1 MFKQRLKRRVV
12 ALLCRAIQSPRIL
25 IFRLLSNNCSQG
37 KPICYQPLQILGNG
51 QITFGKNVGIGCFPS
66 PFFFSN
72 YGYIDAR
79 SSNAQISIGENTWI
93 NNNFSAISEH
103 TSIKIGR
110 DCLIGTNVEISD
122 SDFHGIKVSERG
134 ISNYEMAKSVVIEDN
149 VFIGSNVKILKGS
162 VIGRGS
168 VIANGAIVIGEIP
181 ANVVAGGIPAKVLRL
196 IEQ

>member
-1 MFKQRLKRRVV
+1 MLKQRLKRRVV

-25 IFRLLSNNCSQG
+25 VFRLLSNNCTQG
-37 KPICYQPLQILGNG
+37 KPICYQPLQIIGNG
-51 QITFGKNVGIGCFPS
+51 QITFEKNVRIGCFPS
-66 PFFFSN
+66 PFFFSS

-79 SSNAQISIGENTWI
+79 SPNSQISIGENTWI
-93 NNNFSAISEH
+93 NNNFSAIAEH

-110 DCLIGTNVEISD
+110 DCLIGANVEIID

-134 ISNYEMAKSVVIEDN
+134 ISSYEMAKSVVIEDS

-181 ANVVAGGIPAKVLRL
+181 ANVVAGGIPAKVLRV